1 MTDQTQGVDVYPRK
15 RSPRVGGQE
24 ALVDW
29 ELLVGASGVLIWD
42 WEEDRLCHR

>member
-1 MTDQTQGVDVYPRK
+1 MTDQTQGVDVYPIK